1 MSGLASEHGSDTDS
15 NNLSFGSAEF
25 TFIADDNDDNEMP
38 PKFDEIARLG
48 KMEADMEGVAK
59 RLDEAE
65 DRQEEFQRDTKTSL
79 DTIQQAIDRLTTQQQ
94 PVQPAVQAQQPGQVH
109 VQPAAGAAAPA
120 VPKTRS
126 HSFRNTNLPDLTATS
141 SAKDCGRWINAFWTE
156 ADRCDLDF
164 F

>member
-25 TFIADDNDDNEMP
+25 TFIVDDNDDNEMS

-65 DRQEEFQRDTKTSL
+65 DRQEEFQRDTKTQSSHVPFKKKEEFS
-79 DTIQQAIDRLTTQQQ
+79 IKKKRMAEDRLKK
-94 PVQPAVQAQQPGQVH
+94 AKNMRY
-109 VQPAAGAAAPA
+109 APQNQ
-120 VPKTRS
+120 
-126 HSFRNTNLPDLTATS
+126 F
-141 SAKDCGRWINAFWTE
+141 
-156 ADRCDLDF
+156 
-164 F
+164 